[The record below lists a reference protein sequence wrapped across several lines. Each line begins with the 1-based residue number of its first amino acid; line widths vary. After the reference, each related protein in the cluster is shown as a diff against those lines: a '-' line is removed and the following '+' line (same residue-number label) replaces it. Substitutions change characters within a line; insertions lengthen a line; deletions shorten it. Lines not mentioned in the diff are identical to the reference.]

1 MDEVNTKP
9 EAGEQQENPT
19 VDNNNND
26 KDDINDDSID
36 VEESDPK
43 SDNYF
48 TKKRNKA
55 ASAIQEQ
62 YRTSKGERDYEK
74 IIRNEEAE
82 EKRETYALLESVIVN
97 WDYKS

>member
-48 TKKRNKA
+48 IQFKA
-55 ASAIQEQ
+55 IF
-62 YRTSKGERDYEK
+62 
-74 IIRNEEAE
+74 IC
-82 EKRETYALLESVIVN
+82 
-97 WDYKS
+97 